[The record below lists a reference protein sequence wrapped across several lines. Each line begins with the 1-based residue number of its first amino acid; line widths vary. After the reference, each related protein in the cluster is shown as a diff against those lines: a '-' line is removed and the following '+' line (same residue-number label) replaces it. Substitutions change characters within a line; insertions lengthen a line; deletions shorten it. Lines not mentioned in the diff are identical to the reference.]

1 MQQLSGQDA
10 MFLHAEMKGLPQHIG
25 GISIYDPSTAP
36 GGKVRFKDILAMLQS
51 RVHLSPIF
59 RRKLVTVPMGLGQPY
74 WEEDVNFDL
83 EYHVRH
89 IALPKPGDW
98 RQLCIL
104 AARLHAIPLSRDKP
118 LWEIYIIDGL
128 DDVQGVPPGCF
139 ALLLKV
145 HHSAMDGAT
154 GARFMNIM
162 HDMTPEIQ
170 PAPPAPPWVVQPASK
185 VSMLA
190 KAYVDAWRKPGEL
203 AKIIRD
209 AIPAYRRIKRGYKDQ
224 EFEEQGDIPK
234 TRFQGKISPYRV
246 VDAKIFDFAT
256 VRAMKNAVPGATI
269 NDAML
274 AVVSGALRRYLQSKG
289 ELPQESLVTGCP
301 VDVRT
306 REEQETGGNMVGFMN
321 LSLCTDIADPA
332 KRLAAIHKKSVEAK
346 AYAQALGPRISLDI
360 TNLIPGSVLSVA
372 LRAAAVTG
380 LTESSVMTN
389 TVVTNVP
396 GANFQLYLCGA
407 EMVAGI
413 SMGPLLPNIGL
424 FHIVYS
430 AVQGKQGT
438 ITLSFTACREMLP
451 DPAFY
456 AQCLQDSFDEL
467 CTTLLS
473 ASERAALKPGKKSAA
488 KTKALTKTKTKTKT
502 QAKTKTKT
510 KAKSRGKTKAASGTP
525 ARTKTKAA
533 ARAAKKTRPSD
544 KSATVKRAPTA
555 RKQRAGVKAK
565 PKHAA
570 AQTES

>member
-25 GISIYDPSTAP
+25 GFSIYDPSTAP
-36 GGKVRFKDILAMLQS
+36 GGKVRFKDILEMLQA

-74 WEEDVNFDL
+74 LEEDVNFDL

-118 LWEIYIIDGL
+118 LWEFYIIEGL
-128 DDVQGVPPGCF
+128 DNVEGVPPGCF

-154 GARFMNIM
+154 GTRFMTIM
-162 HDMTPEIQ
+162 HDLTPEPQ
-170 PAPPAPPWVVQPASK
+170 PAAPAPPWVVKNPSK
-185 VSMLA
+185 AGMLA
-190 KAYVDAWRKPGEL
+190 KAYMDAWRKPGQL
-203 AKIIRD
+203 AKIVRD
-209 AIPAYRRIKRGYKDQ
+209 AIPAYRRIKRGYEES

-246 VDAKIFDFAT
+246 IDAKIFDFAT
-256 VRAMKNAVPGATI
+256 VRALKNAVPGATI

-274 AVVSGALRRYLQSKG
+274 AVVSGALRRYLQSKD

-321 LSLCTDIADPA
+321 VALRTDIADPA

-360 TNLIPGSVLSVA
+360 TNLIPGSVLAVA

-424 FHIVYS
+424 FHIIYS

-438 ITLSFTACREMLP
+438 ITLSFTACREMMP

-456 AQCLQDSFDEL
+456 AECLQDSFDEL
-467 CTTLLS
+467 CAALLS
-473 ASERAALKPGKKSAA
+473 ASERAALKPGKKPATKTKAKSKAKA
-488 KTKALTKTKTKTKT
+488 KTKA
-502 QAKTKTKT
+502 KT
-510 KAKSRGKTKAASGTP
+510 KAKSRGKTKAASGTA
-525 ARTKTKAA
+525 ARTKSQAA
-533 ARAAKKTRPSD
+533 ARAAKKARPSN
-544 KSATVKRAPTA
+544 KSASGAVKRAPTA

-570 AQTES
+570 QTES